1 MSNRNFRSVR
11 SLLTLSAL
19 VASGQLGLTVAAAQ
33 SAPAKNP
40 PAAAAPQTAERTV
53 DRAASLLSDGKVVQ
67 ARALLIEL
75 TARDA
80 AQALSDS
87 DRARAF
93 GLLANADRR
102 VKTLSPAEVSL
113 QKADMALECDDLRT
127 VERHARAVLS
137 VEKPD
142 SAPGQ
147 RATALISLA
156 AERRAQL
163 APAAPAVLKTAVDD
177 FDAGRFEE
185 CKSALDAI
193 TRCGIELTPADLSL
207 LDDYQQR
214 IVELEQVR
222 GRAFIVEPASLS
234 MFQPGVVKRRDD
246 QPVARPA
253 PSPAAPTPAAEVA
266 PSQPAEPPAAEPP
279 APEPAPQPT
288 FAQPATVPD
297 AQPQPASPPEQDL
310 IREARSYEAQSLLA
324 EADQA
329 FDQRRLNEAA
339 ERYARL
345 RDLFR
350 DYLTAEQIQHVE
362 ARLSESRVLM
372 RGAAGPGQDILQGV
386 IGQRDLAKQQAVA
399 EFNNLLQQATQAL
412 EAGDIERARDL
423 VARSRLALGSARE
436 VMAESEYENYQK
448 QASDLRARIDQTQEE
463 LARRDAAARDKKLRE
478 DAARAAESRAQEK
491 DRKIREAL
499 VRARAL
505 QMERK
510 YEEALQVVD
519 QILFLDPVNPAG
531 LILRDTLFESS
542 IYQQWDAARK
552 TKGEKIAE
560 VQVENQQ
567 ALISPPQLVNYPADW
582 PTISS
587 RRGEPVQFAESPEN
601 RRVLSALEQQRIP
614 VDIKDNAL
622 TDVFSFLQTVT
633 GLNFDIDW
641 GSLGELNIQPETTVS
656 LSLKNNVPVS
666 TVLDRILEKV
676 SPDPT
681 QRAGWAVED
690 GVVTVASDAVLRK
703 KKLTVVYDVKDLLV
717 EVPDYTNAPEFDLQ
731 SVLQSG
737 QGGGQ
742 SPFTN
747 TQDED
752 IERRPLDERTRD
764 IIDIVQQLVDFEGWR
779 DNGGDT
785 GFIQQFGGVLLV
797 TNTAK
802 NHREI
807 QGLLNKLR
815 QVRAMQINVETRFLL
830 VNQGYFEE
838 IGFDV
843 DLYFNADNNQVRAAR
858 VLDPSIQASD
868 FFDFA
873 GPGLKRSVTGAGT
886 DTNGDGTPDVFFT
899 QPVVNPRP
907 TSVIGAGQNS
917 NNLTRTLL
925 GNAIDAG
932 SVGGLAAAAPALG
945 IAGQFLD
952 DIQVDFLIK
961 ATQADR
967 RTVSLTA
974 PRLTFTNGQTSNIY
988 VATQTAFVSDLNPV
1002 VSESAVGFDPT
1013 LNTISE
1019 GVRLLV
1025 EGTISAD
1032 RRYVTMNVDA
1042 SVSKLESLNNQ
1053 GVTAVAGGQL
1063 VSSADTQS
1071 FIQLPTVTVT
1081 RVQTTVTVPDQGT
1094 ILLGGQ
1100 RLVNEVEVESGVP
1113 VLSKIPILNRFF
1125 SNRAEAREEQT
1136 LLILIK
1142 PTVLIQN
1149 EEEERNFP
1157 GLLDSLRTG
1166 LGG

>member
-1 MSNRNFRSVR
+1 M
-11 SLLTLSAL
+11 TLSAL
-19 VASGQLGLTVAAAQ
+19 VASGQLGLTAASAQ
-33 SAPAKNP
+33 TAPAKDP
-40 PAAAAPQTAERTV
+40 LQPAAAASLTAERTV
-53 DRAASLLSDGKVVQ
+53 ERASELLSAGKVIQ
-67 ARALLIEL
+67 ARALLVEL

-80 AQALSDS
+80 AQALSDT

-102 VKTLSPAEVSL
+102 MKTMTPAEISL
-113 QKADMALECDDLRT
+113 QKADMAMSSDDLRT
-127 VERHARAVLS
+127 AERHARAVLG
-137 VEKPD
+137 
-142 SAPGQ
+142 SAQPGSDMAF
-147 RATALISLA
+147 RAQDLLIRTAD
-156 AERRAQL
+156 RRAQL
-163 APAAPAVLKTAVDD
+163 TPAAPAVLQAAVAD
-177 FDAGRFEE
+177 FDAGRFPE
-185 CKSALDAI
+185 CKASLDAI
-193 TRCGIELTPADLSL
+193 ARAGVELSPSDLGV
-207 LDDYQQR
+207 LDDYQQK
-214 IVELEQVR
+214 IIELEQAR
-222 GRAFIVEPASLS
+222 GKAFAVEPAALS

-246 QPVARPA
+246 VPA
-253 PSPAAPTPAAEVA
+253 AAPAPTPAPA
-266 PSQPAEPPAAEPP
+266 PAPTGETTARAQPTEPPPAPTEPPAEPA
-279 APEPAPQPT
+279 PAPQPT
-288 FAQPATVPD
+288 DVQPAPATVPD
-297 AQPQPASPPEQDL
+297 VQPQPVAPPEQDL
-310 IREARSYEAQSLLA
+310 IRAARSYEAQSLLA

-339 ERYARL
+339 ERYSRL

-350 DYLTAEQIQHVE
+350 DYLSAEQLQHVE
-362 ARLSESRVLM
+362 SRLSESKVLM
-372 RGAAGPGQDILQGV
+372 RGAAGPGDDILKGV
-386 IGQRDLAKQQAVA
+386 VGQRDLAKQQAIA
-399 EFNNLLQQATQAL
+399 EFNNLLQQATKAL

-423 VARSRLALGSARE
+423 VARSRLTLSSARE

-448 QASDLRARIDQTQEE
+448 QASDLRAKIDTTQEE
-463 LARRDAAARDKKLRE
+463 LVRRDSAARDKKLRE
-478 DAARAAESRAQEK
+478 DAAKASEARSQEK

-510 YEEALQVVD
+510 YDEALQVVD

-531 LILRDTLFESS
+531 LLLRDVLYEAN
-542 IYQQWDAARK
+542 IYKKFGAAQK
-552 TKGEKIAE
+552 AKGEKIAE
-560 VQVENQQ
+560 VQLQTQE
-567 ALISPPQLVNYPADW
+567 ALISPPDLVNYPADW
-582 PTISS
+582 PTISQK
-587 RRGEPVQFAESPEN
+587 RGEPIQFAESPEN
-601 RRVLSALEQQRIP
+601 RRVLSALEKQRIP

-633 GLNFDIDW
+633 GLNFDVDW
-641 GSLGELNIQPETTVS
+641 GSLSDLNIQPETTVS
-656 LSLKNNVPVS
+656 LSLKNTVPV
-666 TVLDRILEKV
+666 TAVLDRILEKV

-690 GVVTVASDAVLRK
+690 GVVTIASDSVLRK
-703 KKLTVVYDVKDLLV
+703 KKLTVIYDVKDLLV
-717 EVPDYTNAPEFDLQ
+717 EVPDYTNVPEFDLQ

-737 QGGGQ
+737 QGGGS
-742 SPFTN
+742 SPFQQN
-747 TQDED
+747 QNQQ

-830 VNQGYFEE
+830 VSQGFFEQ
-838 IGFDV
+838 IGFDI
-843 DLYFNADNNQVRAAR
+843 DLYFNANNNQVRTAR
-858 VLDPSIQASD
+858 ALDPSVQASD

-886 DTNGDGTPDVFFT
+886 DTDGDGTPDVFFT

-917 NNLTRTLL
+917 NGLTNSLL
-925 GNAIDAG
+925 SNAIDAS
-932 SVGGLAAAAPALG
+932 SVGALAAAAPALG

-1013 LNTISE
+1013 LDTISE

-1042 SVSKLESLNNQ
+1042 SVSKLDSLNNFP
-1053 GVTAVAGGQL
+1053 VTAVAGGQL

-1071 FIQLPTVTVT
+1071 FLQLPTVTVT
-1081 RVQTTVTVPDQGT
+1081 SVQTTVTVPDQGT

-1125 SNRAEAREEQT
+1125 SNRAEAKEEQT